1 MFFLRIENIRRTF
14 NPKGA
19 ESRCFW
25 WYLTTL
31 PDVTIFN
38 HMVNN
43 SESQLNNVF
52 HALSDSTRRAILARL
67 ANGEAQVTELA
78 GPFDMSLPAIS
89 KHLDVLEKAG
99 LLHRQ
104 KDGRIR
110 RCQLTA
116 GPLESAADW
125 VNVYRQFWETQL
137 DSLARYLEKDKKS
150 KPQ

>member
-1 MFFLRIENIRRTF
+1 
-14 NPKGA
+14 
-19 ESRCFW
+19 
-25 WYLTTL
+25 
-31 PDVTIFN
+31 
-38 HMVNN
+38 MVKY
-43 SESQLNNVF
+43 SESQLNDVF

-67 ANGEAQVTELA
+67 ANGDAQVTELA

-89 KHLDVLEKAG
+89 KHLGVLEKAG

-125 VNVYRQFWETQL
+125 VNVYRQYWETQL
-137 DSLARYLEKDKKS
+137 DSLARYLEKDKKNKPKPKSDS
-150 KPQ
+150 KLKKRDIHQNKEK